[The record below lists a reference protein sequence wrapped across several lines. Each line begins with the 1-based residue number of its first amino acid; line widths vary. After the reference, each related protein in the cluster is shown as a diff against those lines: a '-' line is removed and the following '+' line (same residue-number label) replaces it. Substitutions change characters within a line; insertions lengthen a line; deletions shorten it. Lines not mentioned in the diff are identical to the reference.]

1 MDKETS
7 TRGTGWTFLAALVA
21 VFMVAID
28 TLVVT
33 TALPV
38 IQQRLNADLEG
49 LEWTVNAYTLT
60 FAVFLLS
67 GAALGDRYGR
77 RLVFALAMVVFIGA
91 SAAAALSTNIETLI
105 AARAVQG
112 LGAAAILPLTLT
124 LLVSVVKPE
133 QRGHALGLWG
143 AMVGLGIAL
152 GPVIGGS
159 ITEYW
164 SWQWIFW
171 VNVPIGLLLLPV
183 MALVRESRGG
193 AGRLDPVGTVL
204 VTAGLFGI
212 VFALVRGN
220 GDGWTSGP
228 VLTGLIVGG
237 ALVLLFLLWEARAKA
252 PMVPLSMFRHRGFS
266 LTMIATILMPFGVFG
281 AIFLTT
287 QYLQTVLGYSPLE
300 AGVRTLPWT
309 AVPMIAAP
317 ISGRL
322 MDKIGG
328 KPLVL
333 LGLVLQAIGI
343 GWLAL
348 IAEPDLAY
356 GNLVLPFILTGLGLG
371 IFLAPI
377 AGLAIGFVPQALQ
390 GVASGTSNAIRQLGT
405 VLGVS
410 VAGAILGAYGG
421 FESGQTFT
429 DGMVASFTVG
439 AIALAVGALVTLAI
453 PRHMESAPAHPTKE
467 ARPAERAGAVAS

>member
-1 MDKETS
+1 MESTN
-7 TRGTGWTFLAALVA
+7 TRGVGWTWLAVLVA

-38 IQQRLNADLEG
+38 IRVDLGADLEG

-67 GAALGDRYGR
+67 GAALGDRLGR
-77 RLVFALAMVVFIGA
+77 RAVFGGALVVFIAA
-91 SAAAALSTNIETLI
+91 SALAALSDSVGMLVT
-105 AARAVQG
+105 ARAIQG

-124 LLVSVVKPE
+124 LLASVVSPE
-133 QRGHALGLWG
+133 QRGHAFGLWG

-159 ITEYW
+159 ITEYQ

-171 VNVPIGLLLLPV
+171 INVPIGLLLLPV
-183 MALVRESRGG
+183 LARVRESRGG

-212 VFALVRGN
+212 VYGLVRGN
-220 GDGWTSGP
+220 GEGWTSGS
-228 VLTGLIVGG
+228 VLTGLIGG
-237 ALVLLFLLWEARAKA
+237 GVLVLAFLAWESRAKA
-252 PMVPLSMFRHRGFS
+252 PMVPLSLFRTRGFS
-266 LTMIATILMPFGVFG
+266 LTMVAALIMPFGVFG
-281 AIFLTT
+281 AIFLAT
-287 QYLQTVLGYSPLE
+287 QYLQTVLGYTPLE

-309 AVPMIAAP
+309 AMPLLAAP

-322 MDKIGG
+322 TDKIGG
-328 KPLVL
+328 RPLVF
-333 LGLVLQAIGI
+333 LGLIMQAVGI
-343 GWLAL
+343 GWVGL

-356 GNLVLPFILTGLGLG
+356 GRLVIPFILTGLGLG
-371 IFLAPI
+371 TFLAPV
-377 AGLAIGFVPQALQ
+377 AQLAIGFAPPELE
-390 GVASGTSNAIRQLGT
+390 GVASGVSNAIRQFGT

-421 FESGQTFT
+421 FTSGQTFT
-429 DGMVASFTVG
+429 DGLVVAYLVAAS
-439 AIALAVGALVTLAI
+439 ALAVGALVTLGI
-453 PRHMESAPAHPTKE
+453 PGRAEPRPVPVARSGAGQTVSA
-467 ARPAERAGAVAS
+467 ARR